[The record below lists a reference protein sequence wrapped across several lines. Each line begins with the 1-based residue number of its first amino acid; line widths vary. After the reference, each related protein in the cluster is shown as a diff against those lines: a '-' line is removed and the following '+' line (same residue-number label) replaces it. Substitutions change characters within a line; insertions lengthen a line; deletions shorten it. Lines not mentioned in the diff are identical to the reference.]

1 MSEIIVR
8 RDPRRERIARNRLH
22 PEHTNLGEPQYGPT
36 GLIRKKVHGI
46 GFIGPSGVK
55 RIDRLN
61 LGSAATSSV
70 VSVRGASQ
78 ELKRQDYTPESTD
91 APIMVV
97 LETTSGKISE
107 HGKDIL
113 GLAHKQASS
122 CSPTQPV
129 DLVLFGELKEE
140 LGSLGVDRVVYAN
153 ETVFLGY
160 NPEGKAKFVYEQVMK
175 LSPRNILIAESDD
188 GSGELGRRLAASLNV
203 RPSTNVYKWQND
215 QCHCLSS
222 KGTRQYVQKASR
234 VMLLLPECE
243 EPVTET
249 SHACIDI
256 GAEINSDLCAPI
268 GISDKGSVDVD
279 PATISLGEAEFILSG
294 GNGVKDWALFK
305 QLASELGAT
314 MGASRVAVDDGFMPR
329 STQVGATGTW
339 VTARVYIAVGIS
351 GAVQHLQGIEK
362 CEKVIAINTDLGCD
376 MIKRSELSVI
386 ADSSEIMKAMS
397 VLLRKDS
404 DEIVIG
410 DTLISRSDSNN
421 LEHKEVEHA

>member
-8 RDPRRERIARNRLH
+8 RDPRREHIARNRLH

-61 LGSAATSSV
+61 VGSAATSSV
-70 VSVRGASQ
+70 VNVRGASQ
-78 ELKRQDYTPESTD
+78 ESKRKDYIPESTD

-113 GLAHKQASS
+113 GLAHKLASS
-122 CSPTQPV
+122 SSPTQSV
-129 DLVLFGELKEE
+129 DLVLFGALKEE
-140 LGSLGVDRVVYAN
+140 LGGLGVDRVVYAN

-160 NPEGKAKFVYEQVMK
+160 NPEGKAKFAHEQVMRLNPK
-175 LSPRNILIAESDD
+175 NILIAESDD

-386 ADSSEIMKAMS
+386 ADSSEIMEAMS
-397 VLLRKDS
+397 ALLQKDS
-404 DEIVIG
+404 EESTFG
-410 DTLISRSDSNN
+410 DALTSISRTDTFESM
-421 LEHKEVEHA
+421 EVQHA

>member
-8 RDPRRERIARNRLH
+8 RDPRREHIARNRLH
-22 PEHTNLGEPQYGPT
+22 PEHFNLGAPQYGPT

-46 GFIGPSGVK
+46 GFIGPSGLK

-61 LGSAATSSV
+61 LSSASTSSV

-78 ELKRQDYTPESTD
+78 EPKRKDYIPESTD

-113 GLAHKQASS
+113 GLAHKLASS
-122 CSPTQPV
+122 SPTQPV

-140 LGSLGVDRVVYAN
+140 LGSLGVDRVVYAKEN
-153 ETVFLGY
+153 VFLGY
-160 NPEGKAKFVYEQVMK
+160 NPEGKAKFAHEQVMRLNPK
-175 LSPRNILIAESDD
+175 NILIAESDD
-188 GSGELGRRLAASLNV
+188 GSGELARRLAASLNV

-256 GAEINSDLCAPI
+256 GSEFNSDLYVPI
-268 GISDKGSVDVD
+268 GVSDKGSVDVD

-294 GNGVKDWALFK
+294 GNGVNDWALFK

-397 VLLRKDS
+397 ALLRKDS
-404 DEIVIG
+404 DEIAIG
-410 DTLISRSDSNN
+410 DTLISHSDSNN